1 MTARPLGG
9 GGPPTSD
16 PAVAAPLDPA
26 HVAALL
32 DLSADAIITVSTD
45 ERITSWN
52 RGAVE
57 MFGWTAA
64 EIVGKVFDVLLP
76 DDERARGEIDWIHRT
91 TLAQGAIRDHET
103 RRRRRD
109 GSIFDVSL
117 TRTAVR
123 EADGTLLGFTAILR
137 DISDRKRLERS
148 LLATERLATAGQVAA
163 GVAHEIGAPLTA
175 IAMTV
180 DHMLR
185 LRCSSCAGAEQMKV
199 LQSQTDR
206 IARLARQLVDLA
218 KPAGMTRS
226 SIMVNDAVAVAV
238 TLLRPQFAQ
247 KGARLEVRLD
257 EGLPQVS
264 GDSAQLQQ
272 VVLNLLFN
280 AHRAVPPGSGEVFVS
295 TRRRDERS
303 VAITVRDNGP
313 GIAGEDLPHLFTPF
327 FSRTGGTGLGL
338 AIAAQ
343 IIQAHG
349 GTIEAESTPGSG
361 AACTI
366 VLPIEAATDA

>member
-1 MTARPLGG
+1 VRAPVHGG
-9 GGPPTSD
+9 GRPSD
-16 PAVAAPLDPA
+16 PGTGGAPLDPA

-32 DLSADAIITVSTD
+32 EMSADAIITVSPD

-52 RGAVE
+52 RGAAE
-57 MFGWTAA
+57 MFGWTSE
-64 EIVGKVFDVLLP
+64 EIVGRVFDVLLP
-76 DDERARGEIDWIHRT
+76 DDERGRGELDWIHRT

-103 RRRRRD
+103 RRRRKD

-123 EADGTLLGFTAILR
+123 NADGILVGFTAILR

-180 DHMLR
+180 EHMLR
-185 LRCSSCAGAEQMKV
+185 LRCQTCAGAEQMKL

-218 KPAGMTRS
+218 KPAGMTRTPLL
-226 SIMVNDAVAVAV
+226 VNDAVTVAV
-238 TLLRPQFAQ
+238 SLLRPQFAQ
-247 KGARLEVRLD
+247 KGARLEVEL
-257 EGLPQVS
+257 EPGLPRVTAD
-264 GDSAQLQQ
+264 GAQLQQ

-280 AHRAVPPGSGEVFVS
+280 AHRAVVPGSGAVFVS
-295 TRRRDERS
+295 TRRRDEHS
-303 VAITVRDNGP
+303 VTITVRDNGP
-313 GIAGEDLPHLFTPF
+313 GIAEEDLPHLFTPF

-349 GTIEAESTPGSG
+349 GTIEADSAPGRG
-361 AACTI
+361 AVCTI
-366 VLPIEAATDA
+366 VLPVEAATDE

>member
-1 MTARPLGG
+1 MSSAARDLRPAGG
-9 GGPPTSD
+9 
-16 PAVAAPLDPA
+16 AATTPLDPA
-26 HVAALL
+26 HLAALL
-32 DLSADAIITVSTD
+32 DMSADAIITVSPD

-52 RGAVE
+52 RGAAE
-57 MFGWTAA
+57 MFGWSA
-64 EIVGKVFDVLLP
+64 EEMVGRVFDVLLP
-76 DDERARGEIDWIHRT
+76 DDERSRGELDWIHRT
-91 TLAQGAIRDHET
+91 TMAQGAIRSHET

-123 EADGTLLGFTAILR
+123 NEAGELVGFTAILR
-137 DISDRKRLERS
+137 DISDRKRLERT
-148 LLATERLATAGQVAA
+148 LLAQERLATAGQVAA

-180 DHMLR
+180 EHMLR
-185 LRCSSCAGAEQMKV
+185 MRCQACAGAEQMKV

-218 KPAGMTRS
+218 KPAGLTRAP
-226 SIMVNDAVAVAV
+226 IMVNDAVAMAAS
-238 TLLRPQFAQ
+238 LLRPQFAQ
-247 KGARLEVRLD
+247 KGARLEL
-257 EGLPQVS
+257 ELAPGLPRVS
-264 GDSAQLQQ
+264 ADAAQLQQ

-280 AHRAVPPGSGEVFVS
+280 AHRAVAPGSGEVSVA
-295 TRRRDERS
+295 TRPRPDGA

-313 GIAGEDLPHLFTPF
+313 GIAAEDLPHLFRPF

-343 IIQAHG
+343 IVQAHG
-349 GTIEAESTPGSG
+349 GTIEADSAPGRG
-361 AACTI
+361 TVCTI
-366 VLPIEAATDA
+366 VLPVEAAADE

>member
-1 MTARPLGG
+1 MTMRAPGAA
-9 GGPPTSD
+9 PP
-16 PAVAAPLDPA
+16 PAVQAATPLDPA
-26 HVAALL
+26 HIGVLL
-32 DLSADAIITVSTD
+32 DMSADAIITASPE

-52 RGAVE
+52 RGAAE
-57 MFGWTAA
+57 MFGWTAE
-64 EIVGKVFDVLLP
+64 EIIGRTFEVLLP
-76 DDERARGEIDWIHRT
+76 DDERSRGEIDWIHRT
-91 TLAQGAIRDHET
+91 TLAQGAIRNHET
-103 RRRRRD
+103 RRRRKD

-123 EADGTLLGFTAILR
+123 NAAGALVGFTAILR

-180 DHMLR
+180 EHMLR
-185 LRCSSCAGAEQMKV
+185 LRCQSCAGAEQMKV

-218 KPAGMTRS
+218 KPAGVTRTPLQ
-226 SIMVNDAVAVAV
+226 VNDVVAVAAS
-238 TLLRPQFAQ
+238 LLRPQFAQ
-247 KGARLEVRLD
+247 KGARLEIELAP
-257 EGLPQVS
+257 GLRRVS
-264 GDSAQLQQ
+264 ADGAQLQQ

-280 AHRAVPPGSGEVFVS
+280 AHRAVPPGSGEVFVG
-295 TRRRDERS
+295 THRRDDRLVS
-303 VAITVRDNGP
+303 ITVRDNGA
-313 GIAGEDLPHLFTPF
+313 GIAEEDLPHVFTPF

-343 IIQAHG
+343 IVQAHG
-349 GTIEAESTPGSG
+349 GTIEADSAPGRG
-361 AACTI
+361 AVCTI
-366 VLPIEAATDA
+366 VLPVVESESDD

>member
-1 MTARPLGG
+1 MRAPVRGVLAP
-9 GGPPTSD
+9 SD
-16 PAVAAPLDPA
+16 VPAAAPLDPA
-26 HVAALL
+26 HIGALL
-32 DLSADAIITVSTD
+32 DLSADAIITVSPD

-52 RGAVE
+52 RGAAE
-57 MFGWTAA
+57 MFGWTAD
-64 EIVGKVFDVLLP
+64 EMIGRRFDVLLP
-76 DDERARGEIDWIHRT
+76 DDERARGELDWIHRT
-91 TLAQGAIRDHET
+91 TLAQGAIRNYET
-103 RRRRRD
+103 RRRRKD
-109 GSIFDVSL
+109 GSVFDVSL

-123 EADGTLLGFTAILR
+123 NAAGELVGFTAILR

-148 LLATERLATAGQVAA
+148 LLAQERLATAGQVAA

-185 LRCSSCAGAEQMKV
+185 LRCAACAGADQMKV

-218 KPAGMTRS
+218 RPAGVTRS
-226 SIMVNDAVAVAV
+226 PLQVNDVVAVAAS
-238 TLLRPQFAQ
+238 LLRPQFNQ
-247 KGARLEVRLD
+247 KSVRLELELEPALGRVNAD
-257 EGLPQVS
+257 G
-264 GDSAQLQQ
+264 AQLQQ

-280 AHRAVPPGSGEVFVS
+280 AHRAVAPGTGEVVVG
-295 TRRRDERS
+295 TRRRDDRH

-313 GIAGEDLPHLFTPF
+313 GIAPEDLPHVFTPF

-343 IIQAHG
+343 IVRAHG
-349 GTIEAESTPGSG
+349 GTIEADAAPGRG
-361 AACTI
+361 AECTI
-366 VLPIEAATDA
+366 ILPIEAVSDE